1 MDYISERPT
10 TQVDSENLAL
20 NLSDVI
26 NPSFNTKDRPN
37 RFNTDKDLEANNAHP
52 KEDNSSDID
61 DDEYGASASK
71 DRKRSIRFNPKVLQ
85 IDIDTSDLMDD
96 ERL

>member
-1 MDYISERPT
+1 MNT
-10 TQVDSENLAL
+10 ENLAST
-20 NLSDVI
+20 LSDVI
-26 NPSFNTKDRPN
+26 NPTFNN
-37 RFNTDKDLEANNAHP
+37 KDLEANNTHP
-52 KEDNSSDID
+52 KEENSSDID

-85 IDIDTSDLMDD
+85 IDIDTSDLMED